1 VGTPVGTRVETG
13 TVPPGEGVLF
23 LEIDGLAESVL
34 RRALARGVMP
44 SLARWLAEGSHRLAG
59 WECDLSS
66 QTSASQA
73 GILLGSNRGV
83 PAFRWYEK
91 ATGRVLVS
99 NHPRDAAEI
108 ERRLSRG
115 TGLLAP
121 HGASRG
127 NLVSGDAESAVL
139 TLSRLSREGAVP
151 YRAFLH
157 PRRLARTLAGMLAD
171 VARELRASLLQR
183 LRDERPR
190 VGRGGVYPL
199 LRACVT
205 VALRDLTVATL
216 LRDLRAGVPAAYAT
230 FVGYDEV
237 AHHSGVERPD
247 ALDVLRG
254 LDRQFAHLERAAA
267 RAPRPYR
274 LVVLSDHGQSQGPTF
289 EQRYGATLAQ
299 VVRDA
304 AGAERAVGQ
313 VECHDEA
320 WAHVAAC
327 LHGVTADAGHRTRAV
342 ARWLR
347 RRLPAGA
354 VGAAPGGCGTPAPWD
369 AAEPGAPRRSDVLV
383 LASGNLGLV
392 YCTAWRHRLS
402 LEELAARCPRLVSG
416 LVGHPGI
423 GFVMV
428 RSARRGPLAI
438 GAGGVHELATGRVEG
453 EDPLAGFGP
462 RAAGHLRRH
471 DGFPDVPDVLVC
483 SRYDPAT
490 GEVTAFEELVG
501 SHGGLGG
508 DQCRP
513 FVLYPSDWPFP
524 ARPIVGAEQL
534 HLLLKEWLAATAGTR
549 RPSPPRA
556 VVEGGV
562 AVASGGP
569 PPGPRSRPGC

>member
-1 VGTPVGTRVETG
+1 
-13 TVPPGEGVLF
+13 

-44 SLARWLAEGSHRLAG
+44 TLGRWLVDGSHRLTG

-151 YRAFLH
+151 YRALLH
-157 PRRLARTLAGMLAD
+157 PWRAARTLAGILAD

-216 LRDLRAGVPAAYAT
+216 LRDVRAGVPAAYAT

-247 ALDVLRG
+247 ALDVLRR
-254 LDRQFAHLERAAA
+254 LDRRFALLERAAA
-267 RAPRPYR
+267 RAPRRYR
-274 LVVLSDHGQSQGPTF
+274 FVVLSDHGQSQGPTF
-289 EQRYGATLAQ
+289 EQRYGATLAR

-304 AGAERAVGQ
+304 AGDGHDVGQ

-327 LHGVTADAGHRTRAV
+327 LHGATAGAGPRPRAG

-354 VGAAPGGCGTPAPWD
+354 VGAEPEDFGAAVPRD
-369 AAEPGAPRRSDVLV
+369 AAEHDAPRRGDVLV

-392 YCTAWRHRLS
+392 YCTAWRHRLN
-402 LEELAARCPRLVSG
+402 LEELAACFPLLVPG

-438 GAGGVHELATGRVEG
+438 GAGGLHELATGRVEG
-453 EDPLAGFGP
+453 EDPLAPYGP
-462 RAAGHLRRH
+462 RAAAHLRRH

-490 GEVTAFEELVG
+490 GEVTAFEEQVG

-524 ARPIVGAEQL
+524 AGPVVGAEQL
-534 HLLLKEWLAATAGTR
+534 HLLLKQWVATNARTR
-549 RPSPPRA
+549 RRSPLRA
-556 VVEGGV
+556 VVERGV
-562 AVASGGP
+562 AVAPGGP
-569 PPGPRSRPGC
+569 PLGSWGRPGC